1 MGTREART
9 ADWAALRLLP
19 TLQWLA
25 IGLLL
30 TTVVRI
36 EVGRWSLA
44 TIGWLVL
51 VWAAHVGW
59 ARCRSVAARA
69 SWAITGLVSL
79 AIAGLG
85 VIAPPQ
91 GDGVVVIDLLVVAW
105 QVATI
110 WAVATTATELGVQLA
125 GSWRRV
131 AAWSVPAALL
141 VAGATLWVRQVGEPK
156 PELTSGASWTV
167 GGMDMTLTGRQWL
180 VVLVCALPMFA
191 VLGASFVLFV
201 RTYRAGNAAGQ
212 AATRQEPAAR
222 R

>member
-19 TLQWLA
+19 ALQWLA

-51 VWAAHVGW
+51 AWAAHVGW
-59 ARCRSVAARA
+59 ARCRSVPART
-69 SWAITGLVSL
+69 WWVITGVVSV

-85 VIAPPQ
+85 VITAPQ
-91 GDGVVVIDLLVVAW
+91 SDGRAVIDLLVVAW
-105 QVATI
+105 QVAAI

-141 VAGATLWVRQVGEPK
+141 FAGATLWVRRVGEPK
-156 PELTSGASWTV
+156 PEFTGGSSWTV

-180 VVLVCALPMFA
+180 VPLVCALPMFV
-191 VLGASFVLFV
+191 VLCVSFVLFV
-201 RTYRAGNAAGQ
+201 RTYRAGNAAGDT
-212 AATRQEPAAR
+212 ATRQQPAAPR
-222 R
+222 